1 MFESAVSQ
9 FEKINDY
16 IEHLNPYIY
25 AAYVFL
31 LSVIVGLV
39 VRWLVVR
46 SLKQYNKLH
55 PTSVGESIHNNLTTR
70 TKVFFPILIFFVAQP
85 VIDFPDEH
93 VDLVVFKVT
102 QVMLI
107 LSFGWVLLRL
117 IRVVEDVAYEHYSV
131 RRNDPFKTR
140 KIKTQLQF
148 VRRILVVIIFILMLA
163 ATLLSFPEVRNI
175 GATLLTSAGVAGI
188 IIGFAAQKS
197 IANLLAGLQIAITQP
212 IKIDDAVIV
221 EGEWGKIEEI
231 TLTYVVVMVWDKRRV
246 VLPINYFIEKPF
258 QNWTRTSAE
267 LLGPIVLYLD
277 YSLPLARLR
286 AQLDVILKEEP
297 LWDQK
302 VKVVQVMDTTEKC
315 MVVRVLVSAKD
326 APTAWDLRCSVRE
339 KLITFIQ
346 KEFPDAFPVN
356 RMKLLESHPLKLDEN
371 GYKVESRQPPK

>member
-1 MFESAVSQ
+1 MLDSVVTQ
-9 FEKINDY
+9 FDKFNNY
-16 IEHLNPYIY
+16 IENLNPYLY
-25 AAYVFL
+25 AGYVLL
-31 LSVIVGLV
+31 LSVIVGLTIRWV
-39 VRWLVVR
+39 VIR
-46 SLKQYNKLH
+46 SLKQYNRLH
-55 PTSVGESIHNNLTTR
+55 TTSVGQSVQENLTNR
-70 TKVFFPILIFFVAQP
+70 TKIFFPILVFFLAQP
-85 VIDFPDEH
+85 VINFPEDE
-93 VDLVVFKVT
+93 VDLVVFKIT

-107 LSFGWVLLRL
+107 LSFGWVLLRMV
-117 IRVVEDVAYEHYSV
+117 RVVEDVAYEHYSV

-148 VRRILVVIIFILMLA
+148 IRRILIVIIFLLMISA
-163 ATLLSFPEVRNI
+163 ILLSFPEVRNI

-197 IANLLAGLQIAITQP
+197 LANLLAGLQIAITQP
-212 IKIDDAVIV
+212 IKIDDSVIV
-221 EGEWGKIEEI
+221 EGEWGRIEEI
-231 TLTYVVVMVWDKRRV
+231 TLTYVVVMVWDKRRI

-277 YSLPLARLR
+277 YSLPLEALR
-286 AQLDVILKEEP
+286 SELDRVLKVEP

-302 VKVVQVMDTTEKC
+302 VKVIQVMDTTEKC

-346 KEFPDAFPVN
+346 KNYPEAFPKN
-356 RMKLLESHPLKLDEN
+356 RMTLMEGKPLKLDEN
-371 GYKVESRQPPK
+371 GAKVERKTH